1 MIKLLLVE
9 DDPNLCY
16 IVQSGLQELIGGYDV
31 CTAANGKEGLEA
43 WEQHRP
49 DIIIS
54 DIDMPEMD
62 GFEMVKRIRET
73 DGDTP
78 ILFAS
83 ALTSP
88 KDVRRGYGFG
98 VNNYVKKPYVPDEV
112 DAHIHAILKMKSG
125 EKSRSENGCL
135 KIGHY
140 TLEPAHA
147 TLRNDTNGKLQ
158 VLTQREA
165 QILQLLAK
173 NKNEVVRRE
182 AILSRFWNTE
192 DDFFASRSL
201 DVFIN
206 KLRKHFESDADIE
219 IKTVRGIGLML
230 VTG

>member
-16 IVQSGLQELIGGYDV
+16 IVQSGLQDLIGGYEV
-31 CTAANGKEGLEA
+31 STASNGKEGLAA
-43 WEQHRP
+43 WERCRP

-88 KDVRRGYGFG
+88 KDVRKGYEFG
-98 VNNYVKKPYVPDEV
+98 VNNYVKKPYVPDEL
-112 DAHIHAILKMKSG
+112 DAHIHAILKMKNG
-125 EKSRSENGCL
+125 EKSRTETGHL

-140 TLEPAHA
+140 TLDAAHA
-147 TLRNDTNGKLQ
+147 TLRDDTSGKTQ

-165 QILQLLAK
+165 QILQLLAE

-182 AILSRFWNTE
+182 AILSRFWDTE
-192 DDFFASRSL
+192 DDFF
-201 DVFIN
+201 
-206 KLRKHFESDADIE
+206 KHFDSDADIE

-230 VTG
+230 VAS